1 MKDKR
6 KEKTFF
12 LCKNVSVL
20 GICRAYGVS
29 CIGIGG

>member
-12 LCKNVSVL
+12 LCKNVSIIGVC
-20 GICRAYGVS
+20 GAYGVS
-29 CIGIGG
+29 RLGIGW